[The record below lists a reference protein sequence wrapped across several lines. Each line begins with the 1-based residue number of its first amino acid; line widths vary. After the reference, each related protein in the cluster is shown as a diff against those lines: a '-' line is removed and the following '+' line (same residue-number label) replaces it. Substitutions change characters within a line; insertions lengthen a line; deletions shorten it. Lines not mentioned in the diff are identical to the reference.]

1 MRSSIATDFATA
13 EPGVRGYLERLMGW
27 QRQADAVAVAA
38 VPADGAIAGALA
50 DPRAVNFLLL
60 RSHAR
65 AALLRMGFVPLGFR
79 FGDSAH
85 RGP

>member
-1 MRSSIATDFATA
+1 MRSSAATDSATA

-50 DPRAVNFLLL
+50 DPVLIHRLPTTGAPVHMAMLTSIDELQRERAQ
-60 RSHAR
+60 S
-65 AALLRMGFVPLGFR
+65 
-79 FGDSAH
+79 
-85 RGP
+85 